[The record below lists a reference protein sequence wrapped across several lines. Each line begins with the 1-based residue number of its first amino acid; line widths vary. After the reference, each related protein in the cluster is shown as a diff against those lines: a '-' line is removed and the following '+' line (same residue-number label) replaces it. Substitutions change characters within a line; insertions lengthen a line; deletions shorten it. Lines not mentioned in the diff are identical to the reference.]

1 MTDDKRKII
10 NFQPDDLDRQSN
22 AENSDTRAGNK
33 GVGSS
38 DDDMSD
44 EVNSAVQSKIKGDK
58 QKLLEVELPTAL
70 AEREIKLYLSAI
82 LTGLLSVVGSITLM
96 SVGLLVLLALA
107 AFFIYTA
114 LSSRMDFRD
123 GKIVER
129 SLLCYNVQRAAR
141 VSADRYVSFCT
152 SDEIPTYYRFRI
164 KDKKA
169 TFFPGCPYLVYYH
182 ERNPELLIAYYQI

>member
-123 GKIVER
+123 GKIV
-129 SLLCYNVQRAAR
+129 
-141 VSADRYVSFCT
+141 
-152 SDEIPTYYRFRI
+152 
-164 KDKKA
+164 
-169 TFFPGCPYLVYYH
+169 
-182 ERNPELLIAYYQI
+182 